1 MLLGA
6 SHPCQDARFRL
17 GRPSDGAHWH
27 GGQPRGQRG
36 LVRGLCATSPGA
48 VLQLDVG
55 RPSGEMRSNNGG
67 YVMDMM
73 TEMGHVIVYG
83 GLWREMV
90 VSCCTAFECVPPWLH
105 VPKAELSVEITTP
118 RFTRHQFFRI
128 KNIFDY

>member
-55 RPSGEMRSNNGG
+55 RPSGEMRSNKGG

-83 GLWREMV
+83 GKWLYHV
-90 VSCCTAFECVPPWLH
+90 VPH
-105 VPKAELSVEITTP
+105 LSVFHHG
-118 RFTRHQFFRI
+118 FTSQKLSLVLR
-128 KNIFDY
+128 